1 MKEFKPLKELVKAL
15 TYIGDAIAGKVTSNT
30 QNTSNE
36 YDGIIYYYD
45 GDGADF
51 YTSSGIKNVEFSD
64 IVKLGDIASK
74 NLIDDINIFYDA
86 DWLVQKIYSKSN
98 DNKVII
104 GSDEDLEGFITS
116 CAISIRNNILIYSKY
131 NYEEGYRDDRT
142 YELSDSLGHLTEN
155 TILSIY
161 NA

>member
-15 TYIGDAIAGKVTSNT
+15 TYIGDAIAGKTVSNT

-36 YDGIIYYYD
+36 YDGIIYYSD
-45 GDGADF
+45 GGQIDF
-51 YTSSGIKNVEFSD
+51 FASSGIKNVEFPD
-64 IVKLGDIASK
+64 VVKLGDIASK
-74 NLIDDINIFYDA
+74 NLIDDLNIFSNA
-86 DWLVQKIYSKSN
+86 DWLIPKIYSKLN

-104 GSDEDLEGFITS
+104 NSNNDLEGFITS
-116 CAISIRNNILIYSKY
+116 CTISIRDNKLTYGKY
-131 NYEEGYRDDRT
+131 NFEQDVTNDCT

-155 TILSIY
+155 TILSIH